1 MGVSRS
7 LIPALFLTCCA
18 ASSTAQSPAP
28 PKIRFSTPPLKDQ
41 IPTPTYRLHSSSEL
55 QFLQGGAAPEQ
66 LQTSPNFK
74 VPRLLD
80 QPAPNRSM
88 SLMTSHVGNP
98 VNLNQRCYTLRQY
111 QFEQVDPKSD
121 VTRLKDYTACQP
133 AGKIRLRGAT
143 VTPSH

>member
-1 MGVSRS
+1 MRFSRL
-7 LIPALFLTCCA
+7 LIPAQFIIFCA
-18 ASSTAQSPAP
+18 ASSIAQSPASSQN
-28 PKIRFSTPPLKDQ
+28 RSSAPLKDQ

-55 QFLQGGAAPEQ
+55 QFLQGGGPPEADQ
-66 LQTSPNFK
+66 HSFK
-74 VPRLLD
+74 FRAPRLLD
-80 QPAPNRSM
+80 GSPTLRSGTA
-88 SLMTSHVGNP
+88 LTSTLGDP

-143 VTPSH
+143 VAPSH